1 MVLRKME
8 ESNLQVVDLSRF
20 SKPIAQPCVHL
31 PWRPLIPHT
40 VLWFQSAL
48 ITGNLELGS
57 EVLRGARGGGS
68 DPHFK
73 RWLPRS

>member
-1 MVLRKME
+1 MVWRKME
-8 ESNLQVVDLSRF
+8 ELNLQADDLSRF
-20 SKPIAQPCVHL
+20 SKPSAPPGAHL
-31 PWRPLIPHT
+31 PLCPLIPHT